1 TVSAAQQE
9 NTRVMNDIIGRMKAA
24 GVDKKDIQTTNYSV
38 YPAYDYMDG
47 KQRLRGYVVSQNV
60 RVKVRNLDKVSDIL
74 GVAGRLGANQIGGVN
89 FTIDDPEALRQ
100 QARVLALENA
110 KDKAEA
116 LAAVVGAKIRR
127 VVSFQENVGG
137 VPQPIYYGKAMGMG
151 MAAEAAPAP
160 TVEAGSS
167 EIVVTADVTYEIE

>member
-1 TVSAAQQE
+1 ME
-9 NTRVMNDIIGRMKAA
+9 M
-24 GVDKKDIQTTNYSV
+24 
-38 YPAYDYMDG
+38 
-47 KQRLRGYVVSQNV
+47 
-60 RVKVRNLDKVSDIL
+60 
-74 GVAGRLGANQIGGVN
+74 
-89 FTIDDPEALRQ
+89 IDF
-100 QARVLALENA
+100 ENA